1 MIIILMLSGSIFLII
16 YKNKRMKK
24 GILNVC
30 VYFLMSIF
38 LFSNIAHAASVAVP
52 NVKIKKQKDTS
63 VTLQVISTDLAKK
76 DVKIKV
82 KIENQDNDTSTTKT
96 FDVKLK
102 KTGKVDV
109 KIDGLSKDNEYSFK
123 AMIKK
128 SSGGSYSAYSDAV
141 SVNEGGNDSY
151 SAKIGTSNVSSSSFV
166 LKVTSAA
173 LKKKE
178 VKIKVRL
185 ENKDT
190 DKIETRVLS
199 AKLDKKGIAKVTI
212 DELIGDTEYK
222 VRAAIKKKK
231 DDTYSSFSSEKSIT
245 TD

>member
-1 MIIILMLSGSIFLII
+1 MIID
-16 YKNKRMKK
+16 KNKKMKK

-30 VYFLMSIF
+30 AFSLLSVF
-38 LFSNIAHAASVAVP
+38 LFTHVAYATSVTAP
-52 NVKIKKQKDTS
+52 SIKIKKQKDAS

-82 KIENQDNDTSTTKT
+82 KIEDQDNDTSTTKT

-109 KIDGLSKDNEYSFK
+109 KIDGLTKDHEYSFK

-128 SSGGSYSAYSDAV
+128 SSGGSYSAYSDV
-141 SVNEGGNDSY
+141 ISINEGGNDAY
-151 SAKIGTSNVSSSSFV
+151 SAKIGTSDILSNSFV
-166 LKVTSAA
+166 LKVTSAT

-185 ENKDT
+185 ENEDT
-190 DKIETRVLS
+190 DKIETRVFS

-212 DELIGDTEYK
+212 DGLTGDTEYK
-222 VRAAIKKKK
+222 VKAAIKKKK
-231 DDTYSSFSSEKSIT
+231 DNTYSSFSSEKSIT

>member
-1 MIIILMLSGSIFLII
+1 MIILMLSGSIVEII
-16 YKNKRMKK
+16 HKNKRMKK
-24 GILNVC
+24 EFLNIC
-30 VYFLMSIF
+30 LCFLMSVF
-38 LFSNIAHAASVAVP
+38 FFANVAHAATVAAP
-52 NVKIKKQKDTS
+52 NIKIKKQKDTS
-63 VTLQVISTDLAKK
+63 VTLQVISTELAKK

-102 KTGKVDV
+102 KTGKADV
-109 KIDGLSKDNEYSFK
+109 KIDGLAKDQEYSFK

-128 SSGGSYSAYSDAV
+128 SSGGSYSAYSDTV
-141 SVNEGGNDSY
+141 SVNEGGNDAY
-151 SAKIGTSNVSSSSFV
+151 SAKIGTSDISSSSFV

-178 VKIKVRL
+178 VKIKVRI
-185 ENKDT
+185 ENEDT
-190 DKIETRVLS
+190 DKIETRVLG

-212 DELIGDTEYK
+212 DGLTGDTEYK
-222 VRAAIKKKK
+222 VKVAIKKKK
-231 DDTYSSFSSEKSIT
+231 DDTYSSFSSERSIT

>member
-1 MIIILMLSGSIFLII
+1 
-16 YKNKRMKK
+16 MKK

-30 VYFLMSIF
+30 VCFLMSIF
-38 LFSNIAHAASVAVP
+38 FFINVAHAATVAVP

-109 KIDGLSKDNEYSFK
+109 KIDGLTKDQEYSFK

-141 SVNEGGNDSY
+141 SINESGNDSY
-151 SAKIGTSNVSSSSFV
+151 SAKIGTSDISSSSFV
-166 LKVTSAA
+166 LKMTSAT
-173 LKKKE
+173 LKKKD
-178 VKIKVRL
+178 VKIKVRI
-185 ENKDT
+185 ENEDT
-190 DKIETRVLS
+190 DKTETRIFS
-199 AKLDKKGIAKVTI
+199 AKLDKKGSTKVTI
-212 DELIGDTEYK
+212 DGLTGDTEYK
-222 VRAAIKKKK
+222 VKAAIKKKK
-231 DDTYSSFSSEKSIT
+231 DNTYSSFSGERSIT